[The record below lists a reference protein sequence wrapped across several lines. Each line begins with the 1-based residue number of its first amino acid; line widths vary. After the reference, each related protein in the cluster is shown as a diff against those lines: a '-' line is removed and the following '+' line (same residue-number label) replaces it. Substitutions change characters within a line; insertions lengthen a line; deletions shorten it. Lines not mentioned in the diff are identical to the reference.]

1 MTRKKYEIL
10 DGDCP
15 YLQEERERLEVWD
28 RDNEEFDEDILN
40 QRVKNLKKMRNI
52 LKEEFK

>member
-1 MTRKKYEIL
+1 MTRKKDEIL

-40 QRVKNLKKMRNI
+40 QRVKNLKKLRNV

>member
-40 QRVKNLKKMRNI
+40 QRVKNLKKLRNI